1 MREVDRGIDPAQG
14 VIHEIAQRAG
24 ELDAD
29 RTRPDDHEGEKLAPP
44 RGIVLYRGTLE
55 LVAASEAGLVRVSF
69 RQPELTA
76 DPMDTAE
83 IGTRQPVILI
93 HGLHAGDPVI
103 VRDRAHGDDDVVERD
118 PTVRGHDHVAYQVD
132 RAHLALH
139 ELESHRGGRV
149 AEWIRD
155 RMRRQLAG
163 GDLIEERGKEVVV
176 LPVDQCDL
184 RFAWLEQALEPADQV
199 QPTEST
205 ADDDDPLWV
214 RHLGMVAKCSLQVR
228 HRSCGPGTRDC
239 HI

>member
-14 VIHEIAQRAG
+14 VIHEVAQRAG

-29 RTRPDDHEGEKLAPP
+29 GTRPDDDEGEELAPP
-44 RGIVLYRGTLE
+44 RGIALYRGALE
-55 LVAASEAGLVRVSF
+55 RVEDVAAEPLAVREPLHRKRV
-69 RQPELTA
+69 L
-76 DPMDTAE
+76 
-83 IGTRQPVILI
+83 
-93 HGLHAGDPVI
+93 LHAGDPVI

-139 ELESHRGGRV
+139 ELESDRGGRV
-149 AEWIRD
+149 AEWVRD

-163 GDLIEERGKEVVV
+163 GDLIEERGEEVVV

-184 RFAWLEQALEPADQV
+184 RFARFEQALEPADQV

-239 HI
+239 HT